1 MTSPAPVGYPD
12 WNRTFAS
19 SRVLFDQELGLSIN
33 GAVNRGP
40 FFVGNSHSVALLVKG
55 TTNHVGCQ
63 LKWSQ
68 DAAGATPTF
77 RDSIDVRQGCL
88 FQQTVT
94 AKAPWLNVTLLP
106 FGGPPS
112 VFDFTLTES
121 PYEFVGNFS
130 SDTAI
135 IIAQTP
141 NVGAG
146 ATDTQI
152 ATKILAAPA
161 VFSIVGFGV
170 TNWSAV
176 ISSIDA
182 QGNLDRMIQVDQSS
196 PHVPFQL
203 YLPAIPIQVAVTN
216 NDAAPHQ
223 FDYQVV
229 AKTLYP

>member
-19 SRVLFDQELGLSIN
+19 SRILFDQELALSIN
-33 GAVNRGP
+33 GVVNRGP
-40 FFVGNSHSVALLVKG
+40 FFVGNSHSVGLKIVG

-63 LKWSQ
+63 LKWAQ
-68 DAAGATPTF
+68 DSAGTIQTF
-77 RDSIDVRQGCL
+77 RDSIDVRAGAL

-94 AKAPWLNVTLLP
+94 CKAPWLNVTLLP

-121 PYEFVGNFS
+121 PYEFVGNNS

-135 IIAQTP
+135 VMAQSVNIPGTT
-141 NVGAG
+141 
-146 ATDTQI
+146 TDI
-152 ATKILAAPA
+152 KESTKILAAPA
-161 VFSIVGFGV
+161 VFSIIGFGA

-182 QGNLDRMIQVDQSS
+182 QGNTDRMIQVDQSS
-196 PHVPFQL
+196 PHQPFPF
-203 YLPAIPIQVAVTN
+203 YLPALGVQVAVTN
-216 NDAAPHQ
+216 SDAGAHL
-223 FDYQVV
+223 FDYQIV